1 MELTEVKTD
10 ELFTEFATPVTPYGS
25 AAFNALNAHKADA
38 LRAFVLRDSKGKAR
52 LGTLLGLSDGADGA
66 EWRLPFSAP
75 FGEVLCRK
83 PQTLET
89 CVEFVRQLCVAVTGT
104 IEVTLAP
111 DVYDPVM
118 LPRLKGAFAAAARSR
133 YDDLNYHYDLTAY
146 AEFRD
151 GLSSAARKNYNRAV
165 RAGFTYEQGVPLGRA
180 YEIIRR
186 NREEHG
192 YPLAMSV
199 AEVEA
204 TSRIVGVDTFM
215 LSLRGTDVASAIV
228 YRINSRIAQVIY
240 WGDIAGYSSDRPMNL
255 LAYHVMEH
263 YRAAGLE
270 TVDIGPSSR
279 RGVPDIGLCTFK
291 EGLGCTLSPKPT
303 FVL

>member
-10 ELFTEFATPVTPYGS
+10 ELFAEFATPVSPYGS
-25 AAFNALNAHKADA
+25 AAFNALNAGKTDA

-52 LGTLLGLSDGADGA
+52 LGTLLGLRYGADGA

-75 FGEVLCRK
+75 FGEVLYRK
-83 PQTLET
+83 PQMLET
-89 CVEFVRQLCVAVTGT
+89 CVEFVRQLRDTVTGT
-104 IEVTLAP
+104 IAVTLAP

-118 LPRLKGAFAAAARSR
+118 LPRLKGAFGAAARSR
-133 YDDLNYHYDLTAY
+133 YDDFNYHYDMGVCRDF
-146 AEFRD
+146 AESLAP
-151 GLSSAARKNYNRAV
+151 GARNHYNRAA

-180 YEIIRR
+180 YEVIRR
-186 NREEHG
+186 NREEHD
-192 YPLAMSV
+192 YPLAMSE

-204 TSRIVGVDTFM
+204 TSHVVGVDTFV
-215 LSLRGTDVASAIV
+215 LSLNGTDVASAIV
-228 YRINSRIAQVIY
+228 YRINSRIVQVIY
-240 WGDIAGYSSDRPMNL
+240 WGDIAGYSSDRPMNM

-270 TVDIGPSSR
+270 VVDIGPSSR
-279 RGVPDIGLCTFK
+279 HGVPDIGLCTFK
-291 EGLGCTLSPKPT
+291 EGLGCTLSPKST